1 LDEALAVGRYGDVSV
16 FVARIAA
23 LHKPDGGPAVGQ
35 QTKPLFA
42 CSNPR
47 TQKKKYEAQ
56 GRLSAPTDFEA

>member
-35 QTKPLFA
+35 QT
-42 CSNPR
+42 N
-47 TQKKKYEAQ
+47 EA
-56 GRLSAPTDFEA
+56 DEATVCVQQP